1 MGNKKPFNNR
11 YNKKQEDDQPKVWK
25 SSPAGK
31 KFADWQQKL
40 RAISICISNKG
51 TIDNDEV
58 ERIYQD
64 LIHRG

>member
-1 MGNKKPFNNR
+1 MGKRKPFNK
-11 YNKKQEDDQPKVWK
+11 YNKKEDDQPRVWK
-25 SSPAGK
+25 SSTAGK

-58 ERIYQD
+58 EKIYQD

>member
-1 MGNKKPFNNR
+1 MGKRKPFNK
-11 YNKKQEDDQPKVWK
+11 YNKKEDDQPKVWK

-31 KFADWQQKL
+31 KYADWQQKL

-58 ERIYQD
+58 EKIYQD